1 MDGDENRKK
10 SIAALNGNSRNAEL
24 DKSPSSDVNG
34 FSASDEMLET
44 TLHTIDEIEEPRP
57 TTVSRR
63 KPSTSNKSGS
73 KPISVSSM
81 LKRNLTAN
89 NDNTRRDSLR
99 NESHSIDDMRFKLED
114 AQIRA
119 SHRY

>member
-10 SIAALNGNSRNAEL
+10 SIAALNENDRNAEL
-24 DKSPSSDVNG
+24 DKSPSSLDNG

-44 TLHTIDEIEEPRP
+44 KLHPIDEIEEPRP
-57 TTVSRR
+57 ATVSSR

-73 KPISVSSM
+73 KPLSMSSM

-89 NDNTRRDSLR
+89 DDVRRDSLR
-99 NESHSIDDMRFKLED
+99 NESQSIDDIRFKRED
-114 AQIRA
+114 AQIRP